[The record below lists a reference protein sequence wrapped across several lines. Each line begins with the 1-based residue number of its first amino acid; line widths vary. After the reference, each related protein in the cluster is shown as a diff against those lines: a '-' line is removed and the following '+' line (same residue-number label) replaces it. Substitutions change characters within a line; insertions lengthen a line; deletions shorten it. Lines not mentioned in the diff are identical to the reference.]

1 MESIWDQV
9 LNDKKEANESSNID
23 FIPNISL
30 TDFRKR
36 NMGVLVYSKYL
47 DDEVWFCSNQKI
59 ANKIISDDPDST
71 TYTVDELIN
80 ILSNKTD
87 MNSLKLIH
95 EAKKCFKNSQVIKA
109 KTDSG
114 SVLIEKKPNSE

>member
-1 MESIWDQV
+1 MGYLQLLENIKKDSVI
-9 LNDKKEANESSNID
+9 NDKSNQDEIDID

-47 DDEVWFCSNQKI
+47 DDEVWFCSNQDI
-59 ANKIISDDPDST
+59 ASKIISDDPDST
-71 TYTVDELIN
+71 TYTADELMN

-95 EAKKCFKNSQVIKA
+95 EAKKCFKNSKVVKY
-109 KTDSG
+109 T
-114 SVLIEKKPNSE
+114 